1 MNIVRLEDAGQGLF
15 LVGDDVDGFA
25 VQLFFE
31 LVEAGQQRYPCRLG
45 PGGVMKKVLILGAG
59 AVARPAVGYLLEK
72 EGVAVVVADQDP
84 AKAEAVV
91 AGHPKGRG
99 VALDAAD
106 TTALDRAVAAADIV
120 VSLLPFTLHPV
131 VAKMCLARAKHLVTA
146 SYVKEEMQALD
157 RQARDKGL
165 IFLNEVGVDPGLDHM
180 SAMQIID
187 AVRAEGGRIDSFF
200 SYCGGLPALE
210 SNNNP
215 LGYKFSWSPE
225 GAMMAATNDGRYME
239 HGKIYE
245 VPGGDLFKHYWL
257 KSVPGAGVFEAYVNR
272 DALPYLKIYG
282 IEDAAGI
289 YRGTL
294 RNVGYCETWDF
305 IKQLGLLNRK
315 MKFDFDEV
323 TPREVLAN
331 IVNCPGADVRA
342 AVAAYLNIPEHALTL
357 KKLEWLGLLSDRKLP
372 IGTASVFEMFSYTLK
387 HRLVYDEGEMDLLVM
402 HHEFEA
408 IYPGLPRQ
416 RIQSTLIDRGD
427 PEGDSSMSR
436 TVGYPVGI
444 AAGLVAED
452 RIDQTGVLRPVS
464 PEIYKPVLAE
474 CEGLGIHFKECRSDL
489 DTDEPSCWGD

>member
-1 MNIVRLEDAGQGLF
+1 MKQV
-15 LVGDDVDGFA
+15 LV
-25 VQLFFE
+25 
-31 LVEAGQQRYPCRLG
+31 
-45 PGGVMKKVLILGAG
+45 LGAG

-72 EGVAVVVADQDP
+72 EGVEVVVANRNP
-84 AKAEAVV
+84 EKAEALV
-91 AGHPKGRG
+91 AGHPGGRA
-99 VALDAAD
+99 VALDAGD
-106 TTALDRAVAAADIV
+106 TPMLERTIEAADIV
-120 VSLLPFTLHPV
+120 VSLLPWTLHSV
-131 VAKMCLARAKHLVTA
+131 IAELCLAHGKHMVTA
-146 SYVKEEMQALD
+146 SYVKEEMQAMD
-157 RQARDKGL
+157 REARDKGL

-187 AVRAEGGRIDSFF
+187 AVRAEGGKIDSFF

-225 GAMMAATNDGRYME
+225 GAMLAATNDGSYME
-239 HGKIYE
+239 NGKVYE

-257 KSVPGAGVFEAYVNR
+257 KNVPDAGVFEAYVNR
-272 DALPYLKIYG
+272 DAMPYLKIYG
-282 IEDAAGI
+282 IEDASGM

-331 IVNCPGADVRA
+331 IAHCPETNVRA
-342 AVAAYLNIPEHALTL
+342 GVAAYLKIPEYALTL

-372 IGTASVFEMFSYTLK
+372 IGTASVFDMFAYTLK
-387 HRLVYDEGEMDLLVM
+387 SRLVYDPGEMDLLVM
-402 HHEFEA
+402 HHEFEI
-408 IYPGLPRQ
+408 IYPNLPRQ
-416 RIQSTLIDRGD
+416 RIQSTLIDCGD

-444 AAGLVAED
+444 AAGLVAEG
-452 RIDQTGVLRPVS
+452 RISRTGVLRPVS
-464 PEIYKPVLAE
+464 AEIYTPVLAE
-474 CEGLGIHFKECRSDL
+474 CERLGIRFKERRSEL
-489 DTDEPSCWGD
+489 DTDELSYWGD

>member
-1 MNIVRLEDAGQGLF
+1 
-15 LVGDDVDGFA
+15 
-25 VQLFFE
+25 
-31 LVEAGQQRYPCRLG
+31 
-45 PGGVMKKVLILGAG
+45 MKHVLILGAG
-59 AVARPAVGYLLEK
+59 AVARPAVSYLLEK

-84 AKAEAVV
+84 EKAEALV
-91 AGHPKGRG
+91 AGHPAGRA
-99 VALDAAD
+99 VALDAGDAPMLER
-106 TTALDRAVAAADIV
+106 TITGADIV
-120 VSLLPFTLHPV
+120 VSLLPWTLHPV
-131 VAKMCLARAKHLVTA
+131 ISELCLAHGKHMVTA

-157 RQARDKGL
+157 RDARAKGL

-187 AVRAEGGRIDSFF
+187 AVHAGGGRIDSFF

-225 GAMMAATNDGRYME
+225 GAMLAATNDGRYME
-239 HGKIYE
+239 HGKVYE

-282 IEDAAGI
+282 IEDATGI

-331 IVNCPGADVRA
+331 IVNCPVTDVRA
-342 AVAAYLNIPEHALTL
+342 GVAAYLKIPEHALTL
-357 KKLEWLGLLSDRKLP
+357 KKLEWLGLLSDRKCP
-372 IGTASVFEMFSYTLK
+372 IGTASVFEMFSHTLK

-408 IYPGLPRQ
+408 VYPGMPRQ
-416 RIQSTLIDRGD
+416 RIQSTLIDHGD

-444 AAGLVAED
+444 AAGLIAEGSIS
-452 RIDQTGVLRPVS
+452 RTGVLRPVS
-464 PEIYKPVLAE
+464 AEIYMPVLTE
-474 CEGLGIHFKECRSDL
+474 CERLGIHFKERRSNL
-489 DTDEPSCWGD
+489 ETDEISCWGD

>member
-1 MNIVRLEDAGQGLF
+1 MKNV
-15 LVGDDVDGFA
+15 LV
-25 VQLFFE
+25 
-31 LVEAGQQRYPCRLG
+31 
-45 PGGVMKKVLILGAG
+45 LGAG

-84 AKAEAVV
+84 GKAEALV
-91 AGHPKGRG
+91 AGHPGGRA
-99 VALDAAD
+99 VALDAGDAPM
-106 TTALDRAVAAADIV
+106 LERAIEAADIV
-120 VSLLPFTLHPV
+120 VSLLPWTLHPV
-131 VAKMCLARAKHLVTA
+131 IAERCLAHGKHMVTA
-146 SYVKEEMQALD
+146 SYVKAEMQAMD
-157 RQARDKGL
+157 REARDKGL

-225 GAMMAATNDGRYME
+225 GAMLAATNDGRYME
-239 HGKIYE
+239 HGKVYE

-272 DALPYLKIYG
+272 DSLPYLEIYG
-282 IEDAAGI
+282 IEDASGM

-305 IKQLGLLNRK
+305 AKQLGLLNRK

-331 IVNCPGADVRA
+331 IVNCPETDVRA
-342 AVAAYLNIPEHALTL
+342 GVAAFLKIPEYALTL
-357 KKLEWLGLLSDRKLP
+357 KKLAWLGLLSDRKLP
-372 IGTASVFEMFSYTLK
+372 IGTASVFDMFAYTLK
-387 HRLVYDEGEMDLLVM
+387 SRLVYDEGEMDLLVM
-402 HHEFEA
+402 HHEFEI

-427 PEGDSSMSR
+427 PGGDSSMSR

-444 AAGLVAED
+444 AAGLVAD
-452 RIDQTGVLRPVS
+452 GRISRKGVLRPVS
-464 PEIYKPVLAE
+464 AEIYTPVLAE
-474 CEGLGIHFKECRSDL
+474 CERLGIRFKERRSDL
-489 DTDEPSCWGD
+489 ETDELSYWGD

>member
-1 MNIVRLEDAGQGLF
+1 
-15 LVGDDVDGFA
+15 
-25 VQLFFE
+25 
-31 LVEAGQQRYPCRLG
+31 
-45 PGGVMKKVLILGAG
+45 MKQVLILGAG
-59 AVARPAVGYLLEK
+59 AVARPAVRYLLEK
-72 EGVAVVVADQDP
+72 EGVEVVVANRNP
-84 AKAEAVV
+84 GKAEALV
-91 AGHPKGRG
+91 AGHPCGRA
-99 VALDAAD
+99 VALDAGDAPMLER
-106 TTALDRAVAAADIV
+106 TIAAADIV
-120 VSLLPFTLHPV
+120 VSLLPWTLHPV
-131 VAKMCLARAKHLVTA
+131 IAELCLAHGKHMVTA
-146 SYVKEEMQALD
+146 SYVKKEMQALD
-157 RQARDKGL
+157 RKARDKGL

-225 GAMMAATNDGRYME
+225 GAMLAATNDGRYME
-239 HGKIYE
+239 HGKVYE
-245 VPGGDLFKHYWL
+245 VPGYDLFKHYWL

-272 DALPYLKIYG
+272 DALPYLEIYG
-282 IEDAAGI
+282 IEDASGI

-331 IVNCPGADVRA
+331 IVNCPEADLRTG
-342 AVAAYLNIPEHALTL
+342 VAAYLKIPEYALTL
-357 KKLEWLGLLSDRKLP
+357 KKLEWLGLLSDHKLP
-372 IGTASVFEMFSYTLK
+372 IGTASVFEMFAYTLK
-387 HRLVYDEGEMDLLVM
+387 SRLVYDEGEMDLLVM

-408 IYPGLPRQ
+408 TYPDLPRR

-444 AAGLVAED
+444 AAGLIAEG
-452 RIDQTGVLRPVS
+452 RISRRGVLRPVS
-464 PEIYKPVLAE
+464 AEIYVPVFAE
-474 CEGLGIHFKECRSDL
+474 CERLGIHFNERRSDL
-489 DTDEPSCWGD
+489 DADELSYWGD

>member
-1 MNIVRLEDAGQGLF
+1 
-15 LVGDDVDGFA
+15 
-25 VQLFFE
+25 
-31 LVEAGQQRYPCRLG
+31 
-45 PGGVMKKVLILGAG
+45 MKKILILGAG
-59 AVARPAVGYLLEK
+59 AVARPAVRYLLEK
-72 EGVAVVVADQDP
+72 PGLEVVVADQDP
-84 AKAEAVV
+84 KKAEALVT
-91 AGHPKGRG
+91 GHANGRTL
-99 VALDAAD
+99 ALDAAD
-106 TTALDRAVAAADIV
+106 ATTLGRSIAEADIV
-120 VSLLPFTLHPV
+120 VSLLPWTLHPV
-131 VAKMCLARAKHLVTA
+131 VARLCLAHGKHMVTA
-146 SYVKEEMQALD
+146 SYVKEEIQSMD
-157 RQARDKGL
+157 RDAREKGL
-165 IFLNEVGVDPGLDHM
+165 ILLNEVGVDPGLDHM
-180 SAMQIID
+180 SAMQVID
-187 AVRAEGGRIDSFF
+187 SVRAEGGRVDSFF

-225 GAMMAATNDGRYME
+225 GAMLAATNDGRYKE

-282 IEDAAGI
+282 IEDASGI

-331 IVNCPGADVRA
+331 IVNCPETHVRA
-342 AVAAYLNIPEHALTL
+342 GVAAYLKIPEHALTL

-372 IGTASVFEMFSYTLK
+372 IGTASVFDMFSYTLK

-408 IYPGLPRQ
+408 VYPGLPRQ
-416 RIQSTLIDRGD
+416 RIQSTLIDHGD
-427 PEGDSSMSR
+427 PDGDSSMSR

-444 AAGLVAED
+444 SVSLVAEG
-452 RIDQTGVLRPVS
+452 RIARTGVLRPVS
-464 PEIYKPVLAE
+464 AEIYEPVLAE
-474 CEGLGIHFKECRSDL
+474 CERLGIRFKECRSDL

>member
-1 MNIVRLEDAGQGLF
+1 MKQV
-15 LVGDDVDGFA
+15 LV
-25 VQLFFE
+25 
-31 LVEAGQQRYPCRLG
+31 
-45 PGGVMKKVLILGAG
+45 LGAG

-72 EGVAVVVADQDP
+72 EGVEVVVANRNP
-84 AKAEAVV
+84 EKAEALV
-91 AGHPKGRG
+91 AGHPGGRA
-99 VALDAAD
+99 VALDAGD
-106 TTALDRAVAAADIV
+106 TPMLERAIVAADIV
-120 VSLLPFTLHPV
+120 VSLLPWTLHSV
-131 VAKMCLARAKHLVTA
+131 IAELCLAHGKHMVTA
-146 SYVKEEMQALD
+146 SYVKEEMQAMD
-157 RQARDKGL
+157 REARDKGL

-187 AVRAEGGRIDSFF
+187 AVHAEGGKIDSFF

-225 GAMMAATNDGRYME
+225 GAMLAATNEGRYME
-239 HGKIYE
+239 HGKVYE
-245 VPGGDLFKHYWL
+245 VPGDDLFKHYWL

-272 DALPYLKIYG
+272 DAMPYVKIYG
-282 IEDAAGI
+282 IEDASGM

-331 IVNCPGADVRA
+331 IVHCPETNVRA
-342 AVAAYLNIPEHALTL
+342 GVAAYLKIPEYALTL

-372 IGTASVFEMFSYTLK
+372 IGNASVFDMFAYTLK
-387 HRLVYDEGEMDLLVM
+387 SRLVYDPGEMDLLVM
-402 HHEFEA
+402 HHEFEI
-408 IYPGLPRQ
+408 IYPNLPRQ
-416 RIQSTLIDRGD
+416 RIQSTLIDCGD

-444 AAGLVAED
+444 AAGLVAEG
-452 RIDQTGVLRPVS
+452 RISRTGVLRPVS
-464 PEIYKPVLAE
+464 AEIYTPVLAE
-474 CEGLGIHFKECRSDL
+474 CERLGIRFKERRSES
-489 DTDEPSCWGD
+489 DTDELSYWGD

>member
-1 MNIVRLEDAGQGLF
+1 MKQV
-15 LVGDDVDGFA
+15 LV
-25 VQLFFE
+25 
-31 LVEAGQQRYPCRLG
+31 
-45 PGGVMKKVLILGAG
+45 LGAG

-72 EGVAVVVADQDP
+72 EGVEVVVANRNP
-84 AKAEAVV
+84 EKAEALV
-91 AGHPKGRG
+91 AGHPGGRA
-99 VALDAAD
+99 VALDAGD
-106 TTALDRAVAAADIV
+106 TPMLERAIVAADIV
-120 VSLLPFTLHPV
+120 VSLLPWTLHSV
-131 VAKMCLARAKHLVTA
+131 IAELCLAHGKHMVTA
-146 SYVKEEMQALD
+146 SYVKEEMQAMD
-157 RQARDKGL
+157 REARDKGL

-187 AVRAEGGRIDSFF
+187 AVHAEGGKIDSFF

-225 GAMMAATNDGRYME
+225 GAMLAATNDGSYME
-239 HGKIYE
+239 NGKVYE

-272 DALPYLKIYG
+272 DAMPYLKIYG
-282 IEDAAGI
+282 IEDASGM

-323 TPREVLAN
+323 TPREVMAN
-331 IVNCPGADVRA
+331 IAHCPETNVRA
-342 AVAAYLNIPEHALTL
+342 GVAAYLKIPEYALTL

-372 IGTASVFEMFSYTLK
+372 IGTASVFDMFAYTLK
-387 HRLVYDEGEMDLLVM
+387 SRLVYDPGEMDLLVM
-402 HHEFEA
+402 HHEFEI
-408 IYPGLPRQ
+408 IYPNLPRQ
-416 RIQSTLIDRGD
+416 RIQSTLIDCGD

-444 AAGLVAED
+444 AAGLVAEG
-452 RIDQTGVLRPVS
+452 RISRTGVLRPVS
-464 PEIYKPVLAE
+464 AEIYTPVLAE
-474 CEGLGIHFKECRSDL
+474 CERLGIRFKERRSEL
-489 DTDEPSCWGD
+489 DTDELSYWGD